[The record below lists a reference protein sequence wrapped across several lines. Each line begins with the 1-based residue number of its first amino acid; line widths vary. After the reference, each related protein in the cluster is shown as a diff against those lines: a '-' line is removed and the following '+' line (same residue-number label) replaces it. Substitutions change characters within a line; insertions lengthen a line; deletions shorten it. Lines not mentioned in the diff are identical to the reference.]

1 MGAACCRAVPRAQAP
16 PAAAPPAAAPAA
28 ALRRPV
34 PVRAR
39 LGDTVYEQLAEST
52 QYGVAEYRPAA
63 GYTWRPGRA
72 PK

>member
-1 MGAACCRAVPRAQAP
+1 MGAACCRAVPRAQPP
-16 PAAAPPAAAPAA
+16 PAAAPPAAAPP

-34 PVRAR
+34 PVRSR

-52 QYGVAEYRPAA
+52 QYGIAEYRPAA